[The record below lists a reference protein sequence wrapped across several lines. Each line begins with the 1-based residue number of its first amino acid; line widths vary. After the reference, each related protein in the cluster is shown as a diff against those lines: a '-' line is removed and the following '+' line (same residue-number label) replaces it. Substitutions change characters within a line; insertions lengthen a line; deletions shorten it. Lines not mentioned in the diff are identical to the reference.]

1 MRQQKIFRRPRSFL
15 SAAVLSAVLSGF
27 LPAAAVSA
35 SGEEPLLS
43 VTEEAQ
49 ILPIADGSGNYLLKS
64 DGFYCLGADGKK
76 HGKQAVHWFED
87 LEIGG
92 TVLNG
97 WYYHDESG
105 KFKAGSTH
113 VVHIRN
119 LSAVRPSE
127 DGSGEETVFDGYY
140 AVNNLGRLNAAPQV
154 RYLSGLTLDGRA
166 FDGYYYFDGTGKLQT
181 ETGIHPV
188 QMDCNGQS
196 FDGYYYFGGEN
207 GRLLQEA
214 GLTPDG
220 FMVGADGKLMDL
232 DQLGM
237 DSLKKQLET
246 MTAGYEGEWSIYV
259 KDLGTD
265 EEFLINGRQL
275 YSASLIKAFVME
287 KSFADLDDIRENE
300 AARMKS
306 EPDSAATVQ
315 KVDDL
320 LWNMITVSDNE
331 SFNELVRLQTDSYD
345 FKDGAE
351 ALNDY
356 LEEAGYGDTSVQH
369 TLSPSSSASV
379 GLGGRNTTSVKD
391 CGLLLERIY
400 DGECVSREASEEML
414 ELLLNQ
420 QVTWKIPQGLG
431 TDVKTANKTGET
443 DTDQHDIAIVYGD
456 KTTYILC
463 VMSEGCD
470 EDTAIYNIRDISRVT
485 YHFLNLAG
493 SQEDGAEIGETADAG

>member
-1 MRQQKIFRRPRSFL
+1 MRQQKKLQRLRILFC
-15 SAAVLSAVLSGF
+15 AAVLSAACAV
-27 LPAAAVSA
+27 PAAAA
-35 SGEEPLLS
+35 AQEGPLLS

-64 DGFYCLGADGKK
+64 DGFYCLGSDGKT
-76 HGKQAVHWFED
+76 HNKQALHYFDHFEID
-87 LEIGG
+87 G

-105 KFKAGSTH
+105 KFAAGNTH
-113 VVHIRN
+113 VIHIQN
-119 LSAVRPSE
+119 LSATRLLE
-127 DGSGEETVFDGYY
+127 DGSQLAVIFDGYY
-140 AVNNLGRLNAAPQV
+140 AVNNLGRLDAAPQV
-154 RYLSGLTLDGRA
+154 RYLSGLTLNNQT
-166 FDGYYYFDGTGKLQT
+166 FDGYYYFDSTGKLQT
-181 ETGIHPV
+181 ETGIHEV
-188 QMDCNGQS
+188 YMDCNGQS

-214 GLTPDG
+214 GLTADG
-220 FMVGADGKLMDL
+220 FMVDADGKLMDL

-237 DSLKKQLET
+237 ENLEIQLEA
-246 MTAGYEGEWSIYV
+246 MIEDYEGEWSIYV
-259 KDLGTD
+259 KDLET
-265 EEFLINGRQL
+265 EEEILINNQQL

-287 KSFADLDDIRENE
+287 KSFADMETIQENE
-300 AARMKS
+300 ANLLKAA
-306 EPDSAATVQ
+306 PDSAATVQ

-331 SFNELVRLQTDSYD
+331 SFNELVRIQTDSHD

-351 ALNDY
+351 DLNEY
-356 LEEAGYGDTSVQH
+356 LEEAGYEDTSVQH
-369 TLSPSSSASV
+369 TLAPSTSASE

-400 DGECVSREASEEML
+400 DGECVSEEASEEML
-414 ELLLNQ
+414 NLLLNQ
-420 QVTWKIPQGLG
+420 QVTWKIPQGLE
-431 TDVKTANKTGET
+431 DEVEVANKTGET

-463 VMSEGCD
+463 VMSENCK

-485 YHFLNLAG
+485 YHFLNLF
-493 SQEDGAEIGETADAG
+493 EPLEPEETGDTK